1 MSAKEIIEALS
12 VPGEMPALAL
22 RGLVVFPDMMLQFD
36 VGRKKSIAAIQT
48 AMEQKQMIFLVAQK
62 DLSEDDPAPEGLFE
76 IGVVARIKQVLHH
89 SEEGVRI
96 YVEGLYR
103 AKLLEVVRRDPCMMV
118 QLEVLPRPVQELDYR
133 QSPRA
138 EALIRSA
145 QSLFE
150 EYIRSYRHV
159 PPDIIMRVIQ
169 EKDCGPLADFIASNL
184 PLDFELKQ
192 EILSE
197 LHPLK
202 RIKRLTE
209 ILREEIKILAIEAEI
224 NEKTR
229 EQMDENQR
237 NYYLREQMRIIS
249 EELGEEDNPQEEAEE
264 FRSRIKALKLPEEQ
278 EEKLLKECDRLF
290 KMPFGSHEAS
300 VIRGYLETCLELPW
314 NTLSREHIDIAKAK
328 RVLDRDHYG
337 LDKVKERILETLA
350 VRKLTQEPSGQI
362 LCLVGPPGVGKTSI
376 AKSIAKAIGRKYVRV
391 SLGGVRDDSDIVG
404 HRRTYIGSMPGRII
418 SAIKQAGTRNPLILL
433 DEIDKL
439 GKDFRGDPAS
449 ALLEVLDSEQN
460 SAFHDHYLDMP
471 FDLSQVLFLTTANDA
486 STIPGPLYDRMDVIE
501 LPSYTHEEKYHI
513 AVKHLIPK
521 QIKKHGLDSKTV
533 KITPAAVH
541 EIIDGYTREAG
552 VRTLERTIASL
563 CRKAAKEVV
572 SYTGE
577 EPLKL
582 SITPTKL
589 EGYLGPKRFKKDVL
603 AKTDE
608 VGLVNGLAWTSVGG
622 EMLPIEVAVMDGT
635 GKIEL
640 TGSLGD
646 VMKESARTAI
656 SCIRCRADVLGISP
670 DFYQKK
676 DIHIHCP
683 EGAIPKDGPSAGVA
697 MATAITSALT
707 GIPVDH
713 TVAMTG
719 EITLRGRV
727 LPIGGLREKTMAA
740 YRSGIQTVLFPAD
753 NEPDLAEVDEAVKKS
768 VTFKPMHRVEQVLE
782 AALVQPPFQG
792 VEAGHGVSQ
801 EELSPQSNA
810 GDPGPSPMPASIPQ

>member
-1 MSAKEIIEALS
+1 MSTIENIQAVAS
-12 VPGEMPALAL
+12 GSQMPLLAL
-22 RGLVVFPDMMLQFD
+22 RGLVIFPEMMMQFD
-36 VGRKKSIAAIQT
+36 VGRKKSIAALQA
-48 AMEQKQMIFLVAQK
+48 AMEQNQMVFLVAQK
-62 DLSEDDPAPEGLFE
+62 DLSEDDPAPDDLYEV
-76 IGVVARIKQVLHH
+76 GVVARIKQVLHH
-89 SEEGVRI
+89 SEVGVRI
-96 YVEGLYR
+96 YVEGLHR
-103 AKLLEVVRRDPCMMV
+103 GVVRKMV
-118 QLEVLPRPVQELDYR
+118 RREPYLLAQVEEVFSEEYHP
-133 QSPRA
+133 SPRS

-145 QSLFE
+145 QNLFE
-150 EYIRSYRHV
+150 EYIRNYRHV

-169 EKDCGPLADFIASNL
+169 EKDCGELADFIASNI
-184 PLDFELKQ
+184 PLDYELKQ

-197 LHPLK
+197 LHPVHRL
-202 RIKRLTE
+202 RRLTE
-209 ILREEIKILAIEAEI
+209 ILREEIKIMAIEAEI
-224 NEKTR
+224 NEKAKA
-229 EQMDENQR
+229 QMDENQR
-237 NYYLREQMRIIS
+237 NYYLREQMRAIS
-249 EELGEEDNPQEEAEE
+249 EELGEDDNPQQEAEE
-264 FRSRIKALKLPEEQ
+264 FRMRILALGLPELQ

-314 NTLSREHIDIAKAK
+314 NTLSKEHIDIQKAQK
-328 RVLDRDHYG
+328 VLDRDHYG
-337 LDKVKERILETLA
+337 LKKVKDRILETLA
-350 VRKLTQEPSGQI
+350 VRKLTQEPTGQI
-362 LCLVGPPGVGKTSI
+362 ICLVGPPGVGKTSI

-404 HRRTYIGSMPGRII
+404 HRKTYIGAMPGRII
-418 SAIKQAGTRNPLILL
+418 SALKQAGTRNPLILL

-439 GKDFRGDPAS
+439 GKDMRGDPAS

-460 SAFHDHYLDMP
+460 SSFHDHYLDMP

-501 LPSYTHEEKYHI
+501 LPSYTHEEKFHI
-513 AVKHLIPK
+513 ATKHLIPK
-521 QIKKHGLDSKTV
+521 QIKKHGLDGRRM
-533 KITPAAVH
+533 KITPTAVH
-541 EIIDGYTREAG
+541 ELIDGYTREAG
-552 VRTLERTIASL
+552 VRTLERTIGAL
-563 CRKAAKEVV
+563 CRKMAREVV

-582 SITPTKL
+582 SVTPDKL
-589 EGYLGPKRFKKDVL
+589 EGYLGPRRFKPDALDKE
-603 AKTDE
+603 DE

-656 SCIRCRADVLGISP
+656 SCIRCRVKDLGIAP

-683 EGAIPKDGPSAGVA
+683 EGAIPKDGPSAGIA

-740 YRSGIQTVLFPAD
+740 YRSGIKTVLFPAE
-753 NEPDLAEVDEAVKKS
+753 NEPDLAEVDETVRAHVE
-768 VTFKPMHRVEQVLE
+768 FKPMKQVEQVLE
-782 AALVQPPFQG
+782 AALVQRPRQVKPMEPDCG
-792 VEAGHGVSQ
+792 DSTEKIT
-801 EELSPQSNA
+801 PQPAAEGSHTA
-810 GDPGPSPMPASIPQ
+810 QPVAMPQ

>member
-1 MSAKEIIEALS
+1 MSNIEKVQAVS
-12 VPGEMPALAL
+12 GSQMPALAL
-22 RGLVVFPDMMLQFD
+22 RGLVIFPEMMLQFD
-36 VGRKKSIAAIQT
+36 VGRKKSIAALQA
-48 AMEQKQMIFLVAQK
+48 AMEQNQLVFLVAQK
-62 DLSEDDPAPEGLFE
+62 DLSEDDPAPDDLYHV
-76 IGVVARIKQVLHH
+76 GVVARIKQVLHH
-89 SEEGVRI
+89 SEDGVRI

-103 AKLLEVVRRDPCMMV
+103 AVASDILRREPYLLAQVEKVSS
-118 QLEVLPRPVQELDYR
+118 EEYRP
-133 QSPRA
+133 SPRS

-145 QSLFE
+145 QNLFE
-150 EYIRSYRHV
+150 EYIRNYRHV

-169 EKDCGPLADFIASNL
+169 EKDCGELADFIASNI
-184 PLDFELKQ
+184 PLDYELKQ

-197 LHPLK
+197 LHPVHRL
-202 RIKRLTE
+202 RRLTE
-209 ILREEIKILAIEAEI
+209 ILREEIKIMAIEAEI
-224 NEKTR
+224 NEKAKA
-229 EQMDENQR
+229 QMDENQR
-237 NYYLREQMRIIS
+237 NYYLREQMRAIS
-249 EELGEEDNPQEEAEE
+249 EELGEDDNPQEEAEE
-264 FRSRIKALKLPEEQ
+264 FRMRILALGLPELQ
-278 EEKLLKECDRLF
+278 EDKLLKECDRLF

-314 NTLSREHIDIAKAK
+314 NTLSKEHIDIQKAQK
-328 RVLDRDHYG
+328 VLDRDHYG
-337 LDKVKERILETLA
+337 LKKVKDRILETLA
-350 VRKLTQEPSGQI
+350 VRKLTQEPTGQI
-362 LCLVGPPGVGKTSI
+362 ICLVGPPGVGKTSI
-376 AKSIAKAIGRKYVRV
+376 AKSIAHAIGRKYVRI

-404 HRRTYIGSMPGRII
+404 HRKTYIGAMPGRII

-439 GKDFRGDPAS
+439 GKDMRGDPAS

-501 LPSYTHEEKYHI
+501 LPSYTHEEKFHI
-513 AVKHLIPK
+513 ATKHLIPK
-521 QIKKHGLDSKTV
+521 QMKKHGLDGRRM
-533 KITPAAVH
+533 KITHAAVH
-541 EIIDGYTREAG
+541 AIIDGYTREAG
-552 VRTLERTIASL
+552 VRTLERTIGAL
-563 CRKAAKEVV
+563 CRKMAKEVV
-572 SYTGE
+572 TYTGE
-577 EPLKL
+577 EPLKI
-582 SITPTKL
+582 SITPDKL
-589 EGYLGPKRFKKDVL
+589 ESYLGPKRFKMDALDKE
-603 AKTDE
+603 DE

-622 EMLPIEVAVMDGT
+622 EMLPIEVAVMEGT

-656 SCIRCRADVLGISP
+656 SCIRCRVKELGIAP

-683 EGAIPKDGPSAGVA
+683 EGAIPKDGPSAGIA

-740 YRSGIQTVLFPAD
+740 YRSGIKTVLFPAE
-753 NEPDLAEVDEAVKKS
+753 NEPDLAEVDETVKAHLE
-768 VTFKPMHRVEQVLE
+768 FKPMKRVEQVLE
-782 AALVQPPFQG
+782 AALVQRPRPAKPMEPGRGDSSGEIAAQPAADTSHTAQP
-792 VEAGHGVSQ
+792 VAM
-801 EELSPQSNA
+801 PQ
-810 GDPGPSPMPASIPQ
+810 

>member
-1 MSAKEIIEALS
+1 MSAIENKPAVVAEREL
-12 VPGEMPALAL
+12 PALAL
-22 RGLVVFPDMMLQFD
+22 RGLVIFPDMMLQFD
-36 VGRKKSIAAIQT
+36 VGRKKSVAALQA
-48 AMEQKQMIFLVAQK
+48 AMEKKQLIFLVAQR
-62 DLSEDDPAPEGLFE
+62 DLAEDDPAPEGLFE
-76 IGVVARIKQVLHH
+76 YGVVARIKQVLQH

-103 AKLLEVVRRDPCMMV
+103 AQLLSVTRRDPYLSATV
-118 QLEVLPRPVQELDYR
+118 VRVENAEYR
-133 QSPRA
+133 ASARS
-138 EALIRSA
+138 EAQIRSA
-145 QSLFE
+145 QNLFE
-150 EYIRSYRHV
+150 EYIRNYRHV
-159 PPDIIMRVIQ
+159 PPDIIMGVLQ
-169 EKDCGPLADFIASNL
+169 EKDCGQLADFIASNI
-184 PLDFELKQ
+184 PLDYELKQ

-197 LHPLK
+197 LHPV
-202 RIKRLTE
+202 KRLTRLNE
-209 ILREEIKILAIEAEI
+209 MLREEIKIMAIEAEI

-229 EQMDENQR
+229 AQMDENQR
-237 NYYLREQMRIIS
+237 TYYLREQMRIIS
-249 EELGEEDNPQEEAEE
+249 EELGEDDNPQQEADD
-264 FRSRIKALKLPEEQ
+264 FRNRILALKLPELQ
-278 EEKLLKECDRLF
+278 EKKLLKECDRLF

-314 NTLSREHIDIAKAK
+314 NKLSREHIDIEKAK

-337 LDKVKERILETLA
+337 LTKVKERILETLA
-350 VRKLTQEPSGQI
+350 VRKLTQEPTGQI
-362 LCLVGPPGVGKTSI
+362 ICLVGPPGVGKTSI
-376 AKSIAKAIGRKYVRV
+376 AKSIANAIGRKYVRV

-404 HRRTYIGSMPGRII
+404 HRKTYIGSMPGRII

-439 GKDFRGDPAS
+439 GKDLRGDPAS

-460 SAFHDHYLDMP
+460 STFHDHYLDMP

-501 LPSYTHEEKYHI
+501 LPSYTHEEKFNI

-521 QIKKHGLDSKTV
+521 QIRKHGLEPKRA

-541 EIIDGYTREAG
+541 ELIDGYTREAG
-552 VRTLERTIASL
+552 VRTLERTIGAL
-563 CRKAAKEVV
+563 CRKMAKEVV
-572 SYTGE
+572 SHTGE
-577 EPLKL
+577 EPLKI
-582 SITPTKL
+582 SITPDKL
-589 EGYLGPKRFKKDVL
+589 EGYLGPKRFKQETLTKE
-603 AKTDE
+603 DE

-656 SCIRCRADVLGISP
+656 SCIRCRVKELGISP

-683 EGAIPKDGPSAGVA
+683 EGAIPKDGPSAGIA

-740 YRSGIQTVLFPAD
+740 YRSGIKTVLFPLD
-753 NEPDLAEVDEAVKKS
+753 NEPDLAEVDEVVKNAIE
-768 VTFKPMHRVEQVLE
+768 FKPMKKVEQVLE
-782 AALVQPPFQG
+782 AALIRQPKPEKSVDSG
-792 VEAGHGVSQ
+792 CTERPAETSAPVTPESGHTA
-801 EELSPQSNA
+801 PQA
-810 GDPGPSPMPASIPQ
+810 PIPQ

>member
-76 IGVVARIKQVLHH
+76 MGVVARIKQVLHH

-169 EKDCGPLADFIASNL
+169 EKDCGRLADFIASNL

-404 HRRTYIGSMPGRII
+404 HRAFQNFQQGLLHAFAADIPGNRGVFRLPGDLVNLIHIDDAALCPFHIKVRRLDQTEEDILHVFTHIAGLCQGGGIGNGKGNVQHPGQCLGQKSLAHAGGAQQQHVALIDVHALFAVINTLIVVVHCHRQHHFRTVLANYIFVQHCLDLPGFGKNQGGRRLPGRYRTDSIALFQDGI
-418 SAIKQAGTRNPLILL
+418 AQLNAGI
-433 DEIDKL
+433 
-439 GKDFRGDPAS
+439 
-449 ALLEVLDSEQN
+449 
-460 SAFHDHYLDMP
+460 
-471 FDLSQVLFLTTANDA
+471 AN
-486 STIPGPLYDRMDVIE
+486 IHPR
-501 LPSYTHEEKYHI
+501 
-513 AVKHLIPK
+513 
-521 QIKKHGLDSKTV
+521 
-533 KITPAAVH
+533 
-541 EIIDGYTREAG
+541 AG
-552 VRTLERTIASL
+552 NHA
-563 CRKAAKEVV
+563 
-572 SYTGE
+572 
-577 EPLKL
+577 P
-582 SITPTKL
+582 
-589 EGYLGPKRFKKDVL
+589 
-603 AKTDE
+603 
-608 VGLVNGLAWTSVGG
+608 GLVFRLAAEGTADPSVY
-622 EMLPIEVAVMDGT
+622 
-635 GKIEL
+635 
-640 TGSLGD
+640 
-646 VMKESARTAI
+646 
-656 SCIRCRADVLGISP
+656 GIVVICH
-670 DFYQKK
+670 F
-676 DIHIHCP
+676 ITN
-683 EGAIPKDGPSAGVA
+683 PKN
-697 MATAITSALT
+697 
-707 GIPVDH
+707 
-713 TVAMTG
+713 
-719 EITLRGRV
+719 
-727 LPIGGLREKTMAA
+727 
-740 YRSGIQTVLFPAD
+740 YRL
-753 NEPDLAEVDEAVKKS
+753 
-768 VTFKPMHRVEQVLE
+768 
-782 AALVQPPFQG
+782 
-792 VEAGHGVSQ
+792 
-801 EELSPQSNA
+801 
-810 GDPGPSPMPASIPQ
+810 